1 MEQLVI
7 QTDHLTLY
15 YGKHRGII
23 DVNLQVEQGEVFG
36 FLGPNGAG
44 KTSTIRIFLD
54 LIRPTSG
61 QAKLFNL
68 DCQTDSVAIRQR
80 LGYVSGELSLPG
92 TMRGQQYL
100 NMVESLRGGKRDKAY
115 QNQLIERLE
124 LDPSR
129 RIQEYS
135 RGNKQKLGLV
145 AAFMARPDLLILDEP
160 TSGLD
165 PLMQQTVLELV
176 RETKVAGR
184 TVFFSSHILP
194 EVQAIA
200 DRVGIIREGR
210 LVAVERVD
218 KLTAQNFRRLQVHL
232 GELVPAQMLALPGV
246 KVTEQN
252 GTMLSLEVQEN
263 MPALLT
269 NLAPYQ
275 ILDLE
280 TIPVTLEE
288 VFLTYYGTNHHNPN
302 GMYNQK

>member
-1 MEQLVI
+1 MGQMVI
-7 QTDHLTLY
+7 ETKQLTLY
-15 YGKHRGII
+15 YGKHRGIV
-23 DVNLQVEQGEVFG
+23 DLNLQVEQGEVFG

-61 QAKLFNL
+61 QAKLFGL
-68 DCQTDSVAIRQR
+68 DCQKESVAIRQR
-80 LGYVSGELSLPG
+80 LGYLSGELSLPG
-92 TMRGQQYL
+92 TMHGQQYL
-100 NMVESLRGGKRDKAY
+100 NMVTSLRGGKKGNGY
-115 QNQLIERLE
+115 EKQLVARLE
-124 LDPSR
+124 LDSSR

-145 AAFMARPDLLILDEP
+145 AAFMAQPDLLILDEP

-176 RETKVAGR
+176 REAKESGR
-184 TVFFSSHILP
+184 TVFFSSHILS
-194 EVQAIA
+194 EVQAVA

-210 LVAVERVD
+210 LVTVERVD
-218 KLTAQNFRRLQVHL
+218 KLTAQNFRRLQLRL
-232 GELVPAQMLALPGV
+232 GQPVPAQKLNLPGV

-252 GTMLSLEVQEN
+252 GTLLSLEVQEN
-263 MPALLT
+263 MPALLS

-275 ILDLE
+275 ILDIE

-288 VFLTYYGTNHHNPN
+288 VFFTYYGTHQHNPN
-302 GMYNQK
+302 GTNKK